1 MTKQDTQTSE
11 PIEQKA
17 SWKQMAV
24 VLIVALIVI
33 LLDQASKRFIEAN
46 VVYNTSWM
54 PLEWLAPFFKITH
67 IGNTGIAFGLFS
79 GGSMIF
85 ALVAMFVTGAIL
97 YFAYTLPSGYMAMRI
112 ILGVILGGA
121 IGNLIDRLRQG
132 YVTDFLDFGPWPVFN
147 VADMAVVFG
156 AIALAILMFHEE
168 RQLKA
173 AEKEAERANS
183 PVEELN
189 DEQQPA
195 N

>member
-1 MTKQDTQTSE
+1 MTEQNTQ
-11 PIEQKA
+11 PPAQKA

-24 VLIVALIVI
+24 VLIVAFVVV

-54 PLEWLAPFFKITH
+54 PLDWLAPIFQITH

-85 ALVAMFVTGAIL
+85 ALVAMVVTGAIF
-97 YFAYTLPSGYMAMRI
+97 YFAYTLPSGYMTMRI

-156 AIALAILMFHEE
+156 AIALAILMFQEE

-173 AEKEAERANS
+173 AEKEAERNNAS
-183 PVEELN
+183 VEEFN
-189 DEQQPA
+189 DEQRA

>member
-1 MTKQDTQTSE
+1 MSKQDFHPTE
-11 PIEQKA
+11 PTEQKA

-24 VLIVALIVI
+24 VLGVAVVVI

-54 PLEWLAPFFKITH
+54 PLDWLAPFFQITH

-85 ALVAMFVTGAIL
+85 ALVAMAVTGAIF
-97 YFAYTLPSGYMAMRI
+97 YFAYTLPSGYMTMRV
-112 ILGVILGGA
+112 ILGIILGGA

-173 AEKEAERANS
+173 AEKEAERHET
-183 PVEELN
+183 PVEEFN
-189 DEQQPA
+189 DEQPA